1 MMNDKIR
8 LKFPKMFDQM
18 LRSICLLSALLLV
31 ALWGAADSA
40 GAAKK
45 GGIPTHLDNSIN
57 EFGCGACHKGH
68 GRPGTA
74 MLRKTV
80 PDLCFNCHSP
90 TGDGPLTA
98 SSDVYSSQF
107 RRYKHPVI
115 DTARQ
120 HRADE
125 KFPEGAAQP
134 RHVSCLDCHNSH
146 ASLKDN
152 PLEGAIGFDKKGLR
166 KKVAET
172 ESEVCYRCHA
182 DSLNKPFA
190 NKNTREEFD
199 PSNASYHPVERSA
212 RGLSL
217 SLKPGMSGKTIS
229 CSDCHHPHGS
239 EYPSMLRYNYT
250 LTDGPEMP
258 YSYEICYSCHRRDNI
273 LSDQGF
279 KWHRKHIVIAGTS
292 CATCHRAHGSA
303 NNKRLIEFNRTVV
316 RPNKSG
322 ALNYSKVGE
331 FSSCSLNCH
340 GVEHNNDKIE
350 LLPEKVKKIK

>member
-1 MMNDKIR
+1 
-8 LKFPKMFDQM
+8 M
-18 LRSICLLSALLLV
+18 LRLLEIAVKRSSYFLV
-31 ALWGAADSA
+31 ALMVVAFGGSVDEA

-45 GGIPTHLDNSIN
+45 GGTPTHLDNSIN

-90 TGDGPLTA
+90 IGDGPLTA

-107 RRYKHPVI
+107 RRYKHPIV
-115 DTARQ
+115 DTAMQ

-125 KFPEGAAQP
+125 KFPEEAAQP
-134 RHVSCLDCHNSH
+134 RHISCLDCHNTH
-146 ASLKDN
+146 ALLKDN
-152 PLEGAIGFDKKGLR
+152 VLEGSIGLDRKGLK

-182 DSLNKPFA
+182 DSLNKPFGS
-190 NKNTREEFD
+190 KNIREEFD
-199 PSNASYHPVERSA
+199 PSNTSYHPVDNTA
-212 RGLSL
+212 RGLSP
-217 SLKPGMSGKTIS
+217 SLKPGLTGKTIV

-239 EYPSMLRYNYT
+239 EYPSMLRYNYI

-258 YSYEICYSCHRRDNI
+258 YSYEICYSCHKRDSI
-273 LSDQGF
+273 LADQGF
-279 KWHRKHIVIAGTS
+279 KGHRKHIVTAGTS
-292 CATCHRAHGSA
+292 CATCHRAHGSQS
-303 NNKRLIEFNRTVV
+303 NKRLIEFNRTVV
-316 RPNKSG
+316 RPNRMG
-322 ALNYSKVGE
+322 ALNYSKVGD

-340 GVEHNNDKIE
+340 GVEHTGDKIE
-350 LLPEKVKKIK
+350 LKPAQTKKAK